1 MNNIRPLTKGG
12 NMVKETLKYENTAKI
27 GDTIKAYDFAR
38 YGEKESYI
46 QGIVVEKGMC
56 DDKYYACYKIKLT
69 KRLVAGKDRTQSTI
83 DAGAD
88 VWYVPFET
96 CDDTREFR
104 NPELQKKVLTRVVKI
119 KEAA

>member
-1 MNNIRPLTKGG
+1 MRTITMKGNTMTK
-12 NMVKETLKYENTAKI
+12 TLKYENTANI

-46 QGIVVEKGMC
+46 QGIVVDKGQC
-56 DDKYYACYKIKLT
+56 DDKYYVCYKIKLT
-69 KRLVAGKDRTQSTI
+69 KRLVGGDDVTQKTI

-96 CDDTREFR
+96 SDDDREFSDAK
-104 NPELQKKVLTRVVKI
+104 LQEKVLPRVTKV

>member
-1 MNNIRPLTKGG
+1 MRTTTKG
-12 NMVKETLKYENTAKI
+12 NIMTKTLKYENTANI

-38 YGEKESYI
+38 YGEKDTYI
-46 QGIVVEKGMC
+46 QGIVVDKGQC

-96 CDDTREFR
+96 CMDTREFT
-104 NPELQKKVLTRVVKI
+104 NPKLQEKVLTRVIKV

>member
-1 MNNIRPLTKGG
+1 
-12 NMVKETLKYENTAKI
+12 MVKETLKYENTANI
-27 GDTIKAYDFAR
+27 GDTIRGYDFAR
-38 YGEKESYI
+38 LGYNDSYI
-46 QGIVVEKGMC
+46 EGTVVDKGQC

-69 KRLVAGKDRTQSTI
+69 KRLVGGKDRTQSTI

-96 CDDTREFR
+96 NDDTW
-104 NPELQKKVLTRVVKI
+104 NVSTDTKKIKRVTKV

>member
-1 MNNIRPLTKGG
+1 MRTTMKGNIT
-12 NMVKETLKYENTAKI
+12 METLKYENIANI

-38 YGEKESYI
+38 YGEKETYI

-69 KRLVAGKDRTQSTI
+69 KRLVGGEDVTQKTI

-96 CDDTREFR
+96 SDDDREFS
-104 NPELQKKVLTRVVKI
+104 NPKLQEKVLPRVTKI